1 MEGGKEKVDPGRFR
15 VNIVTFTRS
24 YDLSDQTFV
33 FTVRLIKTLAE
44 FTPRSSRFQPSGYG
58 ACRVG
63 RGDKQT
69 GRKKS
74 EGIWGESRSRGFW
87 QGDIGRRG
95 KRRAKWKGEE
105 VNKREGW
112 KGEKSKVGNLEKRKE
127 KEKEKGE
134 KKEMKKFKGE

>member
-1 MEGGKEKVDPGRFR
+1 MDPGRFR

-44 FTPRSSRFQPSGYG
+44 FTPRSSRFRPSGSG

-69 GRKKS
+69 GRNLKGS
-74 EGIWGESRSRGFW
+74 EGRV
-87 QGDIGRRG
+87 D
-95 KRRAKWKGEE
+95 RADSD
-105 VNKREGW
+105 REI
-112 KGEKSKVGNLEKRKE
+112 
-127 KEKEKGE
+127 
-134 KKEMKKFKGE
+134 